1 MRIGELAR
9 RTGATE
15 RALRYYEEQGLLT
28 PARLPSGYRDYA
40 PSDVETVRHVRS
52 LLAAGLPS
60 HLIADL
66 LPCMVDTG
74 DGLMPGCRSMLPP
87 LEAERDRITA
97 AIDALDTARTLLTA
111 LIERTPEDDSEYD
124 SWVAQRAA
132 AVPA

>member
-9 RTGATE
+9 RTGVTE
-15 RALRYYEEQGLLT
+15 RALRYYGEQNLLR

-40 PSDVETVRHVRS
+40 PSDVEAVRHVRS

-74 DGLMPGCRSMLPP
+74 DGLMPGCRSMLAP
-87 LEAERDRITA
+87 LESERDRLTS
-97 AIDALDTARTLLTA
+97 AIEQLTTARAQLVA
-111 LIERTPEDDSEYD
+111 LIDRTPEDDAEYD
-124 SWVAQRAA
+124 AWVAARGAA
-132 AVPA
+132 

>member
-9 RTGATE
+9 RTGVTE
-15 RALRYYEEQGLLT
+15 RALRYYEEQNLLR

-40 PSDVETVRHVRS
+40 PSDVEAVRHVRS

-74 DGLMPGCRSMLPP
+74 DGLMPGCRSMLAP
-87 LEAERDRITA
+87 LESERDRLTS
-97 AIDALDTARTLLTA
+97 AIEQLTTARAQLVTL
-111 LIERTPEDDSEYD
+111 IDRTPDDDAEYD
-124 SWVAQRAA
+124 AWVAARGAA
-132 AVPA
+132 

>member
-9 RTGATE
+9 RTGVTE
-15 RALRYYEEQGLLT
+15 RALRYYEEQNLLM

-40 PSDVETVRHVRS
+40 PSDIETVRHVRS

-74 DGLMPGCRSMLPP
+74 AGLMPGCRSMLPP

-97 AIDALDTARTLLTA
+97 TLDALATARTLLTA
-111 LIERTPEDDSEYD
+111 LIDRTPEDDAEYEA
-124 SWVAQRAA
+124 WVAARATA
-132 AVPA
+132 

>member
-9 RTGATE
+9 RTGVTE
-15 RALRYYEEQGLLT
+15 RALRYYEEQNLLR

-40 PSDVETVRHVRS
+40 PSDVAAVRHVRS

-74 DGLMPGCRSMLPP
+74 DGLMPGCRSMLSP
-87 LEAERDRITA
+87 LESERDRLTSAIEQLTA
-97 AIDALDTARTLLTA
+97 ARAQLIA
-111 LIERTPEDDSEYD
+111 LIDRTPDDDAEYD
-124 SWVAQRAA
+124 AWVAAHGA
-132 AVPA
+132 G